1 MSEISSRIDN
11 LLSKNNLSRAQLAR
25 ETNIPVTTI
34 KSWIKGSIPSA
45 EAAYKI
51 AKYLNVTVEWLI
63 TGKPENENKNLILS
77 KSESELI
84 EIFRKL
90 DARDQQTLLN
100 LASSMEKQYCAP
112 MDLSNT
118 SG

>member
-11 LLSKNNLSRAQLAR
+11 LLTENHLKRADLVR
-25 ETNIPVTTI
+25 GTGISEGTI
-34 KSWIKGSIPSA
+34 RGWIKGQTPSA
-45 EAAYKI
+45 EAACKVAQYFH
-51 AKYLNVTVEWLI
+51 VTVEWLV
-63 TGKPENENKNLILS
+63 TGKPEIKNKNLILS

-112 MDLSNT
+112 MDQSNT